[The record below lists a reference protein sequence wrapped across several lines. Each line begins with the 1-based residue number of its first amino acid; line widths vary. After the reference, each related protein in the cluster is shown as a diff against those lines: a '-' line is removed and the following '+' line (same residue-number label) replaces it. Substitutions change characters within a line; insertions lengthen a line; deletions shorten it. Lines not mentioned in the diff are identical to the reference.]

1 MTSTINGHPTLLGWP
16 SWVLGTKNQSL
27 STVRVP
33 AVPALLKKIPLK
45 KTEFLLY
52 FLKEFQFLNQNEFSV
67 NYIEFRSFLTEIQYK
82 LRIFTEKWKIWNWLP
97 ADLLQICIFL
107 LNLSKIWLKI
117 RYLSCISV
125 KKYEIFIL
133 LTEFYFLFKNGIL
146 EGNLPKIPL
155 ILGNS
160 R

>member
-1 MTSTINGHPTLLGWP
+1 M
-16 SWVLGTKNQSL
+16 LGTKNQSL

-82 LRIFTEKWKIWNWLP
+82 LRIFTEK
-97 ADLLQICIFL
+97 
-107 LNLSKIWLKI
+107 
-117 RYLSCISV
+117 
-125 KKYEIFIL
+125 
-133 LTEFYFLFKNGIL
+133 
-146 EGNLPKIPL
+146 
-155 ILGNS
+155 
-160 R
+160 